1 MKTNFPG
8 DIPTLHKGLAEKE
21 FSAAEITA
29 HFLQVI
35 DEKNPRIH
43 AYLTVFADEARAAAR
58 ALDAQ
63 IAAGEELDILAGVPL
78 ALKDNI
84 LVKGFPATAA
94 SKILENYQAAY
105 DATVTEKLRAAGA
118 VILGKTNMDEFAM
131 GSSTENSAFGPTRN
145 PVDESKV
152 PGGSSGG
159 SAAAVAMDGALV
171 ALGSDTGGSI
181 RQPASFC
188 GVVGMK
194 PTYSTVSR
202 YGLIAMASSLD
213 QIGPFARTV
222 GDARILFS
230 AIAGKD
236 PHDAT
241 TSSYAFD
248 WQTPPLDNLKGVTIG
263 LPKEYFLEG
272 LNAEVKDAIL
282 RQVHEMERAGAVVQ
296 EVSLPHTEYALA
308 IYYLVMAAE
317 VSSNL
322 ARLDGIRYGYETRHK
337 AENLEE
343 LYALNRGEGFGRET
357 RRRIIL
363 GTYVLSAG
371 YFDAYYVQASKAR
384 TLLKNDFARAF
395 DTVDLLVTPTTPT
408 TAFGFGEKTADPLV
422 MYLSDIYTVSA
433 PLAGI
438 PALSL
443 PVRGKGKMPIGLQ
456 LMAPHFHERQLLDV
470 AEYVERANAV
480 A

>member
-1 MKTNFPG
+1 
-8 DIPTLHKGLAEKE
+8 
-21 FSAAEITA
+21 
-29 HFLQVI
+29 
-35 DEKNPRIH
+35 
-43 AYLTVFADEARAAAR
+43 
-58 ALDAQ
+58 
-63 IAAGEELDILAGVPL
+63 
-78 ALKDNI
+78 
-84 LVKGFPATAA
+84 
-94 SKILENYQAAY
+94 
-105 DATVTEKLRAAGA
+105 
-118 VILGKTNMDEFAM
+118 
-131 GSSTENSAFGPTRN
+131 
-145 PVDESKV
+145 
-152 PGGSSGG
+152 
-159 SAAAVAMDGALV
+159 MDGALV